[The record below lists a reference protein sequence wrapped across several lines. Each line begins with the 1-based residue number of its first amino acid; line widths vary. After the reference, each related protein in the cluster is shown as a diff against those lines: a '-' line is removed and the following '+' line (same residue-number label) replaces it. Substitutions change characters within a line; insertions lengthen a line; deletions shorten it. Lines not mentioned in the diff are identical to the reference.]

1 MAHPEVL
8 VPDDELN
15 EVASHDSVALK
26 TISTTSGPAVS
37 MIVVSSIRQPLVY
50 GMVPTATSPYIV
62 RITPCSTPAQA
73 ATITPAVQQA
83 DRHSTRLGGPRPRW
97 TVCTGV
103 TKICGC
109 VYRIQ
114 SCDPSAEAKK
124 ALSALVR
131 RVLLNTAPVLNPN
144 TIARTTKT

>member
-1 MAHPEVL
+1 MAHPEVV

-15 EVASHDSVALK
+15 EVAYHDSTCSIHDSSIKHK
-26 TISTTSGPAVS
+26 TAAGLLDGARPERRQPRRVHRAYNPVQYPGTSGDDHP
-37 MIVVSSIRQPLVY
+37 R
-50 GMVPTATSPYIV
+50 
-62 RITPCSTPAQA
+62 
-73 ATITPAVQQA
+73 AVQQA

-114 SCDPSAEAKK
+114 SGDPSAEAKK